1 LIEITA
7 APTQTMMKTISN
19 KRVLSYALVAEE
31 RITASIRQKRKGP
44 QRSPKSDINTKM
56 RYSFESRISYFRA
69 LMA

>member
-44 QRSPKSDINTKM
+44 QRSPKSDINNKDEVQ
-56 RYSFESRISYFRA
+56 F
-69 LMA
+69 